1 MNIIEQA
8 FEAVR
13 TFQPMNEQQVQEFFA
28 KTAQSAS
35 RGEEEPFKTSS
46 IYDGT
51 AENPAWLGE
60 EPQRIQQLKPA

>member
-13 TFQPMNEQQVQEFFA
+13 TFQPMNEQQVQELLA
-28 KTAQSAS
+28 KTAQAAS
-35 RGEEEPFKTSS
+35 RGEFEPFKTSS